1 MLRVKNPQDFW
12 AGLLFLAVGL
22 LAVYLG
28 RNYNFGTATKMGPGY
43 LPTVLSWIMA
53 GIGAFL
59 AVRAFFEQ
67 GEGIERSLWRPQAFI
82 VAAIVVFALLV
93 EPTTLAFVFKK
104 IGLDPS
110 SFLVTGLVPAVV
122 VVTVIAALASKEMR
136 WIETLILA
144 AGLSVLCVVL
154 FVKILGQP
162 LAIFSVGG

>member
-1 MLRVKNPQDFW
+1 MVRVKNPQDFW

-59 AVRAFFEQ
+59 ALRALLEQ
-67 GEGIERSLWRPQAFI
+67 GSGIEPSLWRPQAFI
-82 VAAIVVFALLV
+82 IAAIVLFALFIERLGLA
-93 EPTTLAFVFKK
+93 PT
-104 IGLDPS
+104 
-110 SFLVTGLVPAVV
+110 VV
-122 VVTVIAALASKEMR
+122 VVTVVAALASREMR
-136 WIETLILA
+136 WIETLILSV
-144 AGLSVLCVVL
+144 GLAILCVVL

-162 LAIFSVGG
+162 LTIFNWGF